1 MKLSKQL
8 KKEKQV
14 KAPLTKKWK
23 SYFPERLP
31 QGMKEF
37 NAWVEDIAL
46 LSELPVNDKLKKVI
60 GTLILQLPP
69 NVSYV
74 PKNHVANLV
83 KKAAAN
89 QVSVEVLQLIN
100 EKETAEKT
108 EPSKVN

>member
-1 MKLSKQL
+1 MKKQL
-8 KKEKQV
+8 RKGKKLKV
-14 KAPLTKKWK
+14 PLIKKWK
-23 SYFPERLP
+23 SYIPEKLP

-37 NAWVEDIAL
+37 NEWVNDISV

-69 NVSYV
+69 TVAKV
-74 PKNHVANLV
+74 PKNHIANLV

-100 EKETAEKT
+100 EKEKAECKP
-108 EPSKVN
+108 ESVN

>member
-1 MKLSKQL
+1 MNLNRQSDKV
-8 KKEKQV
+8 KKV
-14 KAPLTKKWK
+14 KAPLIKKWI
-23 SYFPERLP
+23 SYIPEKLP

-37 NAWVEDIAL
+37 DLWVNDVAL

-69 NVSYV
+69 NCSHV
-74 PKNHVANLV
+74 PKNHIASLV

-100 EKETAEKT
+100 EKEKAETT
-108 EPSKVN
+108 ESSKVN